1 MKARIG
7 GTMAIA
13 VMIAAAVAL
22 LAVASASGGRST
34 RSADAPYTLKMP
46 WGTFTL
52 SSSIRADVQKRLKA
66 GRALDIP
73 VFTWIQGDAFFVP
86 VRKGIADAA
95 KQLHTTSQL
104 IGPVGAGQPQE
115 ISDIQSYLGR
125 KPDGLAIT
133 LSDEKSAKGLIDGL
147 IAKGIPV
154 IIWNTDA
161 PTTHRLA
168 YIGQNN
174 EKAGFKVGQLMVTKL
189 KAKHITS
196 GTIAMFA
203 TDATAAYSKL
213 QRFPG
218 FEKAVHAALPNIKFQ
233 TPVTLG
239 TDISAAVGKVDSAVR
254 GKSDIVGM
262 YSADEQVVALANWE
276 KQNASAGKYVI
287 VGHNLLPT
295 ELSLMS
301 QGYIDGVV
309 GQNPY
314 LQGYWSVQWLKS
326 FVTTGRPFKPGV
338 IIDTGYPVV
347 DTPAAAKTLL
357 STDCGGKGCG

>member
-1 MKARIG
+1 MKFRLG
-7 GTMAIA
+7 
-13 VMIAAAVAL
+13 AAAATLTLVAVFAAL
-22 LAVASASGGRST
+22 TTAASSAST
-34 RSADAPYTLKMP
+34 RTAAAAPYTLKMP

-66 GRALDIP
+66 HQALDIP

-86 VRKGIADAA
+86 VRKGISDAA
-95 KQLHTTSQL
+95 KQLHTTSSL
-104 IGPVGAGQPQE
+104 IGPVNSGQPEE

-125 KPDGLAIT
+125 HPDGLAIT
-133 LSDEKSAKGLIDGL
+133 LADETSARSLINKL
-147 IAKGIPV
+147 IAEGIPV

-161 PTTHRLA
+161 PTTHELA

-174 EKAGFKVGQLMVTKL
+174 ETAGFKVGQLMVAKL

-218 FEKAVHAALPNIKFQ
+218 FEKAVHAALPNIKFS
-233 TPVTLG
+233 TPASLG
-239 TDISAAVGKVDSAVR
+239 TDISSAVGVVDSAVR

-262 YSADEQVVALANWE
+262 YSADEQVVALADWE
-276 KQNASAGKYVI
+276 KQNSSAGKYVI
-287 VGHNLLPT
+287 LGHNLLPT
-295 ELSLMS
+295 ELTLMS

-326 FVTTGRPFKPGV
+326 FLTTGKPFRSGTF
-338 IIDTGYPVV
+338 IDTGYPVV
-347 DTPAAAKTLL
+347 DSAAAAKKLL
-357 STDCGGKGCG
+357 ASNCNGKGCG